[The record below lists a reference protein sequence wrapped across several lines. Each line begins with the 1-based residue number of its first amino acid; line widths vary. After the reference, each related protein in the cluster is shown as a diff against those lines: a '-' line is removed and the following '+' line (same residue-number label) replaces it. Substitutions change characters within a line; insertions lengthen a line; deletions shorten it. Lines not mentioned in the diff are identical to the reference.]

1 MLNEYPLL
9 DLISHTRKLSSRST
23 SVIFRPFELEHF
35 CLLMSKNDDSWEFGR
50 KISIIWFSS
59 NSLAWNSIAV
69 SLCPH
74 VAIWFFQPPPARPT
88 IYMYVVSDVPLFPT
102 RAYILSDL
110 KKIRYLSC
118 ILYFLRQNYYCFK
131 LDMVFFKLASVFQPW
146 KWAVW

>member
-50 KISIIWFSS
+50 KNLHNLILFKFACLKFNRCFS
-59 NSLAWNSIAV
+59 V
-69 SLCPH
+69 PH